1 MALAVDHVLLAVED
15 LDAAHALFSAY
26 GLTSYTGGVHREW
39 GTANVIA
46 PLGNA
51 YLEAIGVVDRDAAAS
66 SVFGR
71 WVASTLARG
80 RRFMGWCVR
89 TDDLDGV
96 AARLGLTA
104 APGARARPDGREL
117 RWRTAGSERALH
129 DPSVPFFIEWEV
141 DGALLPGADAPV
153 GTELGHLTVA
163 GDAERVHRW
172 LGVDRLPISI
182 TRGEPAVRAVIVR
195 REAEQIV
202 IADQP

>member
-1 MALAVDHVLLAVED
+1 MALAVDHVLLAVDD
-15 LDAAHALFSAY
+15 LAAAHALFARH
-26 GLTSYTGGVHREW
+26 GLTSYTGGAHREW

-46 PLGNA
+46 PLGSA
-51 YLEAIGVVDRDAAAS
+51 YLEAIGVVDRDAAAA

-104 APGARARPDGREL
+104 AAGARARPDGHEL

-129 DPSVPFFIEWEV
+129 DPSLPFFIQWDV
-141 DGALLPGADAPV
+141 DGALLPGAGADATLDRLEV
-153 GTELGHLTVA
+153 RGDERRLG
-163 GDAERVHRW
+163 EW
-172 LGVDRLPISI
+172 LGAELPGVVVR
-182 TRGEPAVRAVIVR
+182 RGEPAVRSVVVAGR
-195 REAEQIV
+195 T
-202 IADQP
+202 IADA

>member
-141 DGALLPGADAPV
+141 DGALLPGAGAAATLDLV
-153 GTELGHLTVA
+153 EVHGDERRLG
-163 GDAERVHRW
+163 EW
-172 LGVDRLPISI
+172 LGTTLPDVVVR
-182 TRGEPAVRAVIVR
+182 RGEPAVHSVVVAGRT
-195 REAEQIV
+195 
-202 IADQP
+202 IANA